1 MADRIAFVESSGWKA
16 FSGPPATPFYTGQ
29 IIMSGGVS
37 VPLPAGWLWCDG
49 SLFDVTVYPNL
60 SAVLSTNFNNG
71 TEPTGFRRLPNF
83 THRLPLG
90 YQFGA
95 APVGSIGGSES
106 HFHGVDTVGYALNNT
121 GAHTHGYNAVSLSH
135 SHNTN
140 GFNSSFG
147 SAHNHGVNGVSTGG
161 PNTRTR
167 RGTNGT
173 EVTPNHT
180 HPVTQ
185 SNTAGGGDHSHAA
198 NGVSTSYV
206 GGNHDH
212 GGASSA
218 GGHTHTVFG
227 AGIIYSSDLT
237 NIPDVVSV
245 NFMIRAL

>member
-16 FSGPPATPFYTGQ
+16 FSGKPATLFYTGQ
-29 IIMSGGVS
+29 IIMTGGVN

-49 SLFDVTVYPNL
+49 SLFSTTIYPELATVLAN
-60 SAVLSTNFNNG
+60 NFDNG
-71 TEPTGFRRLPNF
+71 SVPSGFMRLPNF
-83 THRLPLG
+83 VNTLPTHKSATV
-90 YQFGA
+90 GA
-95 APVGSIGGSES
+95 IGGSQS
-106 HFHGVDTVGYALNNT
+106 HFHGVDTAGYVLNNT

-140 GFNSSFG
+140 GFGTTSTA
-147 SAHNHGVNGVSTGG
+147 AHNHGVNGVSTGLG
-161 PNTRTR
+161 TQRTR
-167 RGTNGT
+167 RGTNGLET
-173 EVTPNHT
+173 NANHT

-185 SNTAGGGDHSHAA
+185 SNTAGGGDHNHGA

-212 GGASSA
+212 GGSSSD

-227 AGIIYSSDLT
+227 AGIIYSNDLT
-237 NIPDVVSV
+237 NIPDVVLV